1 MQFASKIAEI
11 ESWKFSANSASLHL
25 CVKNQWD
32 GNENNN
38 NKTKE

>member
-1 MQFASKIAEI
+1 MQFASKMAET

-38 NKTKE
+38 KTKE